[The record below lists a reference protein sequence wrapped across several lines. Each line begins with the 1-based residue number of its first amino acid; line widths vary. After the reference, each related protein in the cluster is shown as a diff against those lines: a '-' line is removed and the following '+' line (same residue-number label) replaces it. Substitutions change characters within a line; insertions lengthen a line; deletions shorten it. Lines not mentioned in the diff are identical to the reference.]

1 TRMPS
6 TRPETADL
14 TSTLIS
20 GSTTPTSRTLTCRS
34 SAWTLPR
41 RNGDSFSSG
50 LFLVVARATTMP
62 PATRITT
69 AMAITFFLLR
79 MRIPFSLTMSGSDR
93 LRPTL
98 ATVVCFPPTLLTRE
112 GGKRLRGAGR
122 FLAQGL
128 RAGLGGR
135 AAAAPPGHQCPGYRE
150 NEKPPEGGSV
160 GFSRSLNLR
169 SRIHPASSHG
179 SLGID
184 AQARRRARRYTLR
197 QTRLPQPFHEG
208 RLPKVLAAK
217 PAQLF
222 LDH

>member
-98 ATVVCFPPTLLTRE
+98 VTVVCFPPSLLTRE
-112 GGKRLRGAGR
+112 RGKRLRGEGK
-122 FLAQGL
+122 FLARRL
-128 RAGLGGR
+128 REGCRR
-135 AAAAPPGHQCPGYRE
+135 AATDSAAELDEPCRVEVTVESERLQHAAGAH
-150 NEKPPEGGSV
+150 EGETG
-160 GFSRSLNLR
+160 
-169 SRIHPASSHG
+169 
-179 SLGID
+179 GID
-184 AQARRRARRYTLR
+184 
-197 QTRLPQPFHEG
+197 
-208 RLPKVLAAK
+208 K
-217 PAQLF
+217 
-222 LDH
+222 